1 MERIAS
7 FSVDHL
13 LLEPGVYVSRIDRD
27 PATGAAVTTFDLR
40 LTTPNKEPVMNTA
53 ECHTIEHLGAT
64 FLRNHAEWSSRI
76 VYFGPMGC
84 RTGFYLVVFG
94 ELTSEKVLPLVRELF
109 EFVAGFEGDVP
120 GAAPEEC
127 GNYGPEPPHGQLACA
142 PLPRP
147 RPGRYRREASALSAG
162 VRALSSKTRALGA
175 FAYAGRLF
183 VDWSG

>member
-94 ELTSEKVLPLVRELF
+94 ELTSEEILPLVRELF

-127 GNYGPEPPHGQLACA
+127 GNHLDQNGKLARA

-147 RPGRYRREASALSAG
+147 RSGRYR
-162 VRALSSKTRALGA
+162 
-175 FAYAGRLF
+175 
-183 VDWSG
+183 

>member
-64 FLRNHAEWSSRI
+64 FLRNH
-76 VYFGPMGC
+76 
-84 RTGFYLVVFG
+84 
-94 ELTSEKVLPLVRELF
+94 
-109 EFVAGFEGDVP
+109 
-120 GAAPEEC
+120 
-127 GNYGPEPPHGQLACA
+127 
-142 PLPRP
+142 
-147 RPGRYRREASALSAG
+147 GRAALSTLAPWAAA
-162 VRALSSKTRALGA
+162 RAFTSSYLAK
-175 FAYAGRLF
+175 
-183 VDWSG
+183 

>member
-64 FLRNHAEWSSRI
+64 FLRNHA
-76 VYFGPMGC
+76 
-84 RTGFYLVVFG
+84 
-94 ELTSEKVLPLVRELF
+94 
-109 EFVAGFEGDVP
+109 D
-120 GAAPEEC
+120 
-127 GNYGPEPPHGQLACA
+127 
-142 PLPRP
+142 
-147 RPGRYRREASALSAG
+147 GRAALSTLAPWAAA
-162 VRALSSKTRALGA
+162 RAFIWLSLAS
-175 FAYAGRLF
+175 
-183 VDWSG
+183 

>member
-76 VYFGPMGC
+76 VYFGPMG
-84 RTGFYLVVFG
+84 RWGTVRIGFRQEAARAFTWLSLV
-94 ELTSEKVLPLVRELF
+94 S
-109 EFVAGFEGDVP
+109 
-120 GAAPEEC
+120 
-127 GNYGPEPPHGQLACA
+127 
-142 PLPRP
+142 
-147 RPGRYRREASALSAG
+147 
-162 VRALSSKTRALGA
+162 
-175 FAYAGRLF
+175 
-183 VDWSG
+183 